1 MALGRDLAHRAAA
14 LRPVGALAFL
24 LPVLVSC
31 AELPAYRPDP
41 VSVSSRLTIIDN
53 FSTEAID
60 PEAVDALLIEV
71 ADILDVQLDPAVT
84 PPRIVVTEPGRIAQ
98 LYDGSTAA
106 RFPGD
111 LHAMSLYYP
120 GRALI
125 RIPRFDR
132 ILLGHELAHYLTD
145 YYLAVPRAEWEGI
158 AQRVEWKLLFT
169 TPRARPSTAATLGHG
184 LP

>member
-31 AELPAYRPDP
+31 AGLPAYHPDP
-41 VSVSSRLTIIDN
+41 VSVSSRLTVIDN

-98 LYDGSTAA
+98 LYDGTAA

-111 LHAMSLYYP
+111 LRAMSLYYP

-145 YYLAVPRAEWEGI
+145 FYLGVPRAKWEGI
-158 AQRVEWKLLFT
+158 AQKVEWKLLLT
-169 TPRARPSTAATLGHG
+169 TPRARPSAAATLGHA